1 MERLT
6 RWDENDEVECIV
18 ESLECNGYCEDC
30 DIREITERLAYYEDE
45 AEQREQGTQLGD
57 DERQSILMA
66 AIDWYGITPQVDMA
80 IEEMAELTKA
90 LCKIKRGWS
99 EEAFANIR
107 EEIADVQ
114 IMLDQM
120 RLIYGQTAEI
130 ETAKLAR
137 LQRRIR
143 DAQESRSTD

>member
-6 RWDENDEVECIV
+6 KHKYSWLIECS
-18 ESLECNGYCEDC
+18 EYTKHGCRRDCSECE
-30 DIREITERLAYYEDE
+30 THAKLERLAYYEDE
-45 AEQREQGTQLGD
+45 AERRERSIQLSEGG
-57 DERQSILMA
+57 RQIILMA
-66 AIDWYGITPQVDMA
+66 AIDCYGKTPQVDMA

-90 LCKIKRGWS
+90 LCKVKRAWS
-99 EEAFANIR
+99 EEAIANIL
-107 EEIADVQ
+107 EEMADVQ

-137 LQRRIR
+137 LQRRII
-143 DAQESRSTD
+143 DAKES

>member
-1 MERLT
+1 MEICKT
-6 RWDENDEVECIV
+6 TG
-18 ESLECNGYCEDC
+18 LECCHCVPGACEHRQTV
-30 DIREITERLAYYEDE
+30 ISK
-45 AEQREQGTQLGD
+45 

-66 AIDWYGITPQVDMA
+66 AIDWYGMTSQVDMT
-80 IEEMAELTKA
+80 IEEMAELTQA

-99 EEAFANIR
+99 EEAFDNIR

-130 ETAKLAR
+130 ETAKLLR
-137 LQRRIR
+137 LQRRVI
-143 DAQESRSTD
+143 DAQESRSVD

>member
-1 MERLT
+1 M
-6 RWDENDEVECIV
+6 VEICNTTK
-18 ESLECNGYCEDC
+18 LECGHCMPVCEH
-30 DIREITERLAYYEDE
+30 
-45 AEQREQGTQLGD
+45 QRTVLSD
-57 DERQSILMA
+57 DERQQILHD
-66 AIDWYGITPQVDMA
+66 AIDWYGMTSQVDMA
-80 IEEMAELTKA
+80 IEEMAELTQA
-90 LCKIKRGWS
+90 FCKIKRAWS
-99 EEAFANIR
+99 KEAFANIL

-143 DAQESRSTD
+143 DAQKG